1 EADEPLAPAT
11 VLCVSPRAFWAG
23 LVEDHGFTSGGQLE
37 EACWLW
43 SLARMKEVPPAL
55 MEAYKATP
63 LGFKIRSGTL
73 YLETYE
79 DKFVRL
85 EDLDVDMMSGRW

>member
-1 EADEPLAPAT
+1 
-11 VLCVSPRAFWAG
+11 
-23 LVEDHGFTSGGQLE
+23 
-37 EACWLW
+37 
-43 SLARMKEVPPAL
+43 MKEVPPAL

-85 EDLDVDMMSGRW
+85 EDLDLDMMSGRW